1 MGASNNVRYFI
12 NSLTAL
18 LVKRVV
24 VKKFD
29 PTKLNEIRA
38 TVQNQD
44 ITTVLAAAAAA
55 EEERRKA
62 QNLDG
67 SEEGLHRQSPPKH
80 DQLHTVIEVDIPAL
94 TLDKVTASGTSPS
107 LTRRVAQLI
116 APAGGFR
123 IDRSEGKLIDM
134 EDLQLQEFNFI
145 FDYGNDFF
153 GKPHNNFIGI
163 SKEYGAI
170 LISILREGE
179 EDEPEEKE
187 RKLFGTL
194 RFKRKAK
201 SPSVPNFFS
210 RVQSKD
216 KMMKKKPSTDNLKA
230 NAIDSP
236 ASSTDAPSLQKRTS
250 QASLA
255 TNLSSTVNKDSTRGE
270 QKESARSERL
280 EVFKDERSNSPQRE
294 SPKEEKPM
302 PSPRSIRHNSSNSS
316 ITVATNSHEE
326 DSETHEASE
335 DIPTPRDEKDK
346 TEKDK
351 DKGEKSSRPSLHRSR
366 SRSIEPGNS
375 KLMKSKSR
383 DLKREKEKV
392 MLKRQMML
400 SSVKEERK
408 NVNMSGDYDMT
419 SNSKRPNK
427 RSSSKFIQARLLTM
441 TLTHPS
447 F

>member
-1 MGASNNVRYFI
+1 M
-12 NSLTAL
+12 
-18 LVKRVV
+18 
-24 VKKFD
+24 
-29 PTKLNEIRA
+29 NEIRA

-55 EEERRKA
+55 EEERRKERQA
-62 QNLDG
+62 QNLDS
-67 SEEGLHRQSPPKH
+67 SEDGQGQSPPKE
-80 DQLHTVIEVDIPAL
+80 DQFGRTTEIDIPTL
-94 TLDKVTASGTSPS
+94 TLDKITASGTSPN
-107 LTRRVAQLI
+107 LTRRIAQLI
-116 APAGGFR
+116 APTGGFR
-123 IDRSEGKLIDM
+123 IDRNEGKMLDID
-134 EDLQLQEFNFI
+134 DLQLQEFNFI

-153 GKPHNNFIGI
+153 GKPHYNFIGV

-194 RFKRKAK
+194 KFKRKAK

-236 ASSTDAPSLQKRTS
+236 AASMDSPSLQKRSS
-250 QASLA
+250 QANLA
-255 TNLSSTVNKDSTRGE
+255 SNLSTSTFKD
-270 QKESARSERL
+270 SARSEHKDSARSDRL
-280 EVFKDERSNSPQRE
+280 DT
-294 SPKEEKPM
+294 PKEEKPQHSPRKSDPKEDKPM
-302 PSPRSIRHNSSNSS
+302 PSPRSIKHNSSNSS
-316 ITVATNSHEE
+316 MTAATSSHDE
-326 DSETHEASE
+326 DSETHETSE
-335 DIPTPRDEKDK
+335 DNSTPRDDKDK
-346 TEKDK
+346 SEKDK
-351 DKGEKSSRPSLHRSR
+351 DKSGRPSLHRSR
-366 SRSIEPGNS
+366 SRSIEPGNNS

-408 NVNMSGDYDMT
+408 NVTMSGDFDM
-419 SNSKRPNK
+419 SSASKKQSKRN
-427 RSSSKFIQARLLTM
+427 SS
-441 TLTHPS
+441 TLPLIS
-447 F
+447 VICSWY

>member
-1 MGASNNVRYFI
+1 MI
-12 NSLTAL
+12 
-18 LVKRVV
+18 KRVV

-55 EEERRKA
+55 EEERRKERAA
-62 QNLDG
+62 QNLDS
-67 SEEGLHRQSPPKH
+67 SEDSHQGQSPPRE
-80 DQLHTVIEVDIPAL
+80 DQFGRTEIEIPTL
-94 TLDKVTASGTSPS
+94 TLDRITASGTSPN

-116 APAGGFR
+116 APTGGFR
-123 IDRSEGKLIDM
+123 IDRNEGKLIDID
-134 EDLQLQEFNFI
+134 DLQLQEFNFI
-145 FDYGNDFF
+145 FDYGNEFF
-153 GKPHNNFIGI
+153 GKPHYNFIGV

-170 LISILREGE
+170 LISVLREGD

-194 RFKRKAK
+194 KFKRKAK

-236 ASSTDAPSLQKRTS
+236 AASMESPSLQKRSS
-250 QASLA
+250 QANLA
-255 TNLSSTVNKDSTRGE
+255 SNVSASTFKD
-270 QKESARSERL
+270 SARSEHKDSARSDRL
-280 EVFKDERSNSPQRE
+280 DTPKEDKLAQNSPRK
-294 SPKEEKPM
+294 SDPKEDKPM

-316 ITVATNSHEE
+316 ITAATSSHDE
-326 DSETHEASE
+326 DSYDTHETSE
-335 DIPTPRDEKDK
+335 DNPTPREGEKDK
-346 TEKDK
+346 NDKDKNDKDKSEKDK
-351 DKGEKSSRPSLHRSR
+351 SGRPSLHRSR
-366 SRSIEPGNS
+366 SRSIEPGNNS

-408 NVNMSGDYDMT
+408 NVTMSGDFDMSSVSKKQT
-419 SNSKRPNK
+419 KRNSG
-427 RSSSKFIQARLLTM
+427 T
-441 TLTHPS
+441 
-447 F
+447 